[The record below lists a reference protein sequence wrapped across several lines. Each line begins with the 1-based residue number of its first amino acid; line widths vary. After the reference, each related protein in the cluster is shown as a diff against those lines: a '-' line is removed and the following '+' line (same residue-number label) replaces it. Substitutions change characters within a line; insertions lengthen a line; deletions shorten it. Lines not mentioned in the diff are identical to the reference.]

1 MKDFKSFSKPEIQ
14 TILLGSILAWFLLL
28 LIFLFFFLSVFQ
40 CWCWLFLFLF
50 LVFFFFF
57 FFILKL
63 NSWFKVLRYCYFTNI
78 FGFEDFSRISS
89 IHSAKKHILT
99 LKKFELTHF
108 VKSLGWL
115 IKSQLHKHEK
125 YGFLSLFFILYERL
139 FLFLFRRVLQGRL
152 LNLPRRF
159 SLKAHYEFHILVII
173 WFRVDYSVIIL
184 SVKFY
189 FTIHAFINAVFFP
202 KQKCILSWEVMFK
215 VQVCSQWTKINYPI

>member
-14 TILLGSILAWFLLL
+14 TMLLGSILAWFLLL

-40 CWCWLFLFLF
+40 CWCWFFLFLFLF
-50 LVFFFFF
+50 FFFFF
-57 FFILKL
+57 LKL

-78 FGFEDFSRISS
+78 FGFEDFSPISS

-108 VKSLGWL
+108 VKSLVWL

-125 YGFLSLFFILYERL
+125 YGFLSLFFILYGHL
-139 FLFLFRRVLQGRL
+139 FLFLFRCVLQGCL

-159 SLKAHYEFHILVII
+159 PLKAHCEFHILVII
-173 WFRVDYSVIIL
+173 WLWVDYSVTIL
-184 SVKFY
+184 SLKFY
-189 FTIHAFINAVFFP
+189 FTIHAFINAGFFSQTKMHP
-202 KQKCILSWEVMFK
+202 KLRSY
-215 VQVCSQWTKINYPI
+215 VQSPSLQSMDKN